1 MGSAGAGGD
10 TGWWCP
16 PGDTG
21 SGCPAGLH
29 RRALGVPGGA
39 PGRREAAAGPRGR
52 PQPEGQGEGGAAR
65 GGGCAGGTAGR
76 GVLSPSAVCSP
87 PKPQLLS
94 TPLHVATRTGHPDI
108 VEHLIH
114 CGVDINSPDRVSRR
128 SPPPPGVPSTVPVP
142 PPPGMWVHGARLRVP
157 QEGDTALHDATRLS
171 RYKIIKMLILHGAD
185 MMARNQ
191 VGAAGHGGCL
201 RPSLPPRCPPVP
213 ALAGWQDPDGAGAAV
228 ADGHAPGA
236 GDQGAAAGGGRGPRV
251 MAAGR
256 DRGWARRQGAGPS

>member
-1 MGSAGAGGD
+1 M
-10 TGWWCP
+10 
-16 PGDTG
+16 
-21 SGCPAGLH
+21 
-29 RRALGVPGGA
+29 
-39 PGRREAAAGPRGR
+39 
-52 PQPEGQGEGGAAR
+52 
-65 GGGCAGGTAGR
+65 
-76 GVLSPSAVCSP
+76 LSPSAVCSP

-191 VGAAGHGGCL
+191 VGAAGHGGACAL
-201 RPSLPPRCPPVP
+201 RCHPGAHLCPRLQAGKTPTELVQQWQTDTRQALETKEQPQGEAEVP
-213 ALAGWQDPDGAGAAV
+213 A
-228 ADGHAPGA
+228 
-236 GDQGAAAGGGRGPRV
+236 
-251 MAAGR
+251 
-256 DRGWARRQGAGPS
+256 